1 MNYNIGFIS
10 AVQQSDAVICRNCMC
25 ASHTHTSFFIFSIMV
40 YHRILNTLPV
50 LYGRALLLIHSVCN
64 SLHPLTLNSRSIPS
78 PPCSLLAVIS
88 QLSVFLNFAFTLSS
102 SSPPVLT
109 WTCPKWD
116 FTPHQSTKIVHVQVI
131 RAWFSVLRWRGLLVA
146 LSEFVTSSSSLESS
160 PGLQSPCPWFSSCL
174 PSLCFSPLC
183 QFLPSP
189 RLLDFGVLWDS
200 DFCFVFHLF
209 SSYSHSLSDLR

>member
-1 MNYNIGFIS
+1 MATPDCQKDWKVQSGLLSDEERMHFTVQRAVSAMQESPHPPSYAIHELSFGNLFNFLFYFTKVQLNYNIGFIS
-10 AVQQSDAVICRNCMC
+10 TVQQSDAVICRNCMC
-25 ASHTHTSFFIFSIMV
+25 ASHTHTSLFIFSIMV

-109 WTCPKWD
+109 
-116 FTPHQSTKIVHVQVI
+116 
-131 RAWFSVLRWRGLLVA
+131 
-146 LSEFVTSSSSLESS
+146 
-160 PGLQSPCPWFSSCL
+160 
-174 PSLCFSPLC
+174 
-183 QFLPSP
+183 
-189 RLLDFGVLWDS
+189 
-200 DFCFVFHLF
+200 
-209 SSYSHSLSDLR
+209 